1 MKTTEHI
8 GKVAYMEGN
17 LSDFIGPSAD
27 FAAAGLTHVGMIQG
41 ITEDTYMSYTFAI
54 IVGECN
60 PDIFTAVMTK
70 AEANEKILSF
80 FKPRYAR
87 GCEWL
92 FNHLLEKFIESEPE
106 VLTTIEDDWSEQDI
120 LAHLKANGMKLIRQT
135 KYDGPLF
142 EVEG

>member
-17 LSDFIGPSAD
+17 LSDFIGASAD

-41 ITEDTYMSYTFAI
+41 MTEDTYMPYTFAI
-54 IVGECN
+54 IVGECD

-80 FKPRYAR
+80 FKPRYVM

-92 FNHLLEKFIESEPE
+92 FGYLLESFIEAKPT
-106 VLTTIEDDWSEQDI
+106 VLDGINDDWSEQEI
-120 LAHLKANGMKLIRQT
+120 LAHLKENGMKLIRQT